1 MISRKQLCSL
11 LLWIALN
18 AVANP
23 QIDQLIQQADLQF
36 QQQQIEGCLQ
46 NLRQAEQLSPADSR
60 VLWRLSRAYSELGN
74 QKYQSRQK
82 ESEKEAHLLFLKAET
97 MARKS
102 VEIAPNDSQCYL
114 YLSVA
119 VGSRTQT
126 EGNKKKIELA
136 VVVKNVA
143 NRAVE
148 LDPGNHYAH
157 YILARWHH
165 NLANVS
171 GVLSVM
177 AKLIYGGLPPASNQQ
192 AIHHFQQGHGV
203 KPNVARAAHWLEQA
217 VKHEPD
223 NITYRLEFARASL
236 TIKKWQLAQQ
246 QLDQIQLLE
255 AKIYADRQL
264 KIEAE
269 QMRTKVGKHT
279 KFKTK

>member
-1 MISRKQLCSL
+1 M
-11 LLWIALN
+11 
-18 AVANP
+18 
-23 QIDQLIQQADLQF
+23 
-36 QQQQIEGCLQ
+36 
-46 NLRQAEQLSPADSR
+46 
-60 VLWRLSRAYSELGN
+60 
-74 QKYQSRQK
+74 
-82 ESEKEAHLLFLKAET
+82 
-97 MARKS
+97 
-102 VEIAPNDSQCYL
+102 EIAPNDSQCYL

-192 AIHHFQQGHGV
+192 AIHHFQQ
-203 KPNVARAAHWLEQA
+203 A

-279 KFKTK
+279 KFKTHQNQLKNHVACETHASKTMNKSKTRKHNMKPTLKKTVKQNVNKCKTM

>member
-1 MISRKQLCSL
+1 MISQKQLYSL
-11 LLWIALN
+11 LFWLALN

-23 QIDQLIQQADLQF
+23 QLDQLIQQADLQF

-82 ESEKEAHLLFLKAET
+82 GSEKEAHLLFLQAET

-102 VEIAPNDSQCYL
+102 VEITPNDSQCHL
-114 YLSVA
+114 CLSVA
-119 VGSRTQT
+119 VGNRTQT

-136 VVVKNVA
+136 VVVKDAA

-165 NLANVS
+165 SLANVS

-192 AIHHFQQGHGV
+192 AIHHFQQ
-203 KPNVARAAHWLEQA
+203 AA
-217 VKHEPD
+217 KHKPD
-223 NITYRLEFARASL
+223 NITYRLEFARAGITL
-236 TIKKWQLAQQ
+236 KKWQLAQQ

-255 AKIYADRQL
+255 AKTYADRQL

-269 QMRTKVGKHT
+269 QMRTKVSKHT
-279 KFKTK
+279 KFKTE

>member
-1 MISRKQLCSL
+1 MIYRKQLCL
-11 LLWIALN
+11 FLLWIALN

-46 NLRQAEQLSPADSR
+46 NLRHAEQLSPTDSR

-74 QKYQSRQK
+74 QKYQSQQK
-82 ESEKEAHLLFLKAET
+82 GSKKEAHLLFLQAET

-102 VEIAPNDSQCYL
+102 VKIAPNDSQCYL
-114 YLSVA
+114 CLSVA
-119 VGSRTQT
+119 VGNRTQT
-126 EGNKKKIELA
+126 EGSKKKIELA
-136 VVVKNVA
+136 VVVKDAA
-143 NRAVE
+143 NRSVE

-157 YILARWHH
+157 YILARWHYG
-165 NLANVS
+165 LANVS

-192 AIHHFQQGHGV
+192 AIHHFQQ
-203 KPNVARAAHWLEQA
+203 A
-217 VKHEPD
+217 VKHKPD
-223 NITYRLEFARASL
+223 NITYRLEFARAGITL
-236 TIKKWQLAQQ
+236 KKWQLAQQ

-255 AKIYADRQL
+255 AKTSAGRQL

-269 QMRTKVGKHT
+269 QMRTKVSKHT
-279 KFKTK
+279 KFKTE